1 MTFGFVGYREK
12 NMLMDIKNKYRI
24 RYLFF
29 INQMVSILSQKYTN
43 FVIAEGNGVYK
54 DVKRAVLKVQK
65 KNSAV
70 TLQICKNEFSEV
82 LINKCDFILVLK
94 RAYENDYVSGYMEL
108 LDGAKKLY
116 DVCFFEWFCGSNKK
130 IEKNLK
136 RKRRRLARSMFSVN
150 DIRFL
155 ESVDVKF

>member
-1 MTFGFVGYREK
+1 MTWGFVGYREK
-12 NMLMDIKNKYRI
+12 NMLRDMKSKFRM

-29 INQMVSILSQKYTN
+29 INQMVSMLSQKYTN

-65 KNSAV
+65 KNPAV

-82 LINKCDFILVLK
+82 LINKCDFILVFK
-94 RAYENDYVSGYMEL
+94 RAYEEDYVGEYMEL

-116 DVCFFEWFCGSNKK
+116 DVCYFEWFCGSNKK

-136 RKRRRLARSMFSVN
+136 RKRRRLARSKFSAN

-155 ESVDVKF
+155 ESVGVKF